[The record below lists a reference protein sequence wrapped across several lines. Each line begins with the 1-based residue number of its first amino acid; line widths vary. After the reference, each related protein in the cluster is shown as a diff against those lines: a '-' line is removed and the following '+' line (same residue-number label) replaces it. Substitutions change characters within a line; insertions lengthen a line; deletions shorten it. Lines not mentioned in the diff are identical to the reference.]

1 MSAAARTVG
10 TDLRDRHSPAPRSR
24 SRLLALTVALAFVA
38 VGGQLVRLASLNE
51 DASAIRV
58 SMMSSPTK
66 TLARPDIVDRN
77 GRLLATDVQMPS
89 LYADPLVIQ
98 DADDAAERLV
108 RLFPQLDVRDLR
120 QSLADKA
127 RRFVWIRRGLSPA
140 MAQRV
145 HDLGI
150 PGLLFVDEIRRTYPA
165 GRLGGH
171 ILGRVDIDNR
181 GTGGIEKY
189 IDDIG
194 ASEAAVGA
202 RLSARAPIRLS
213 LDVSVMHALDEE
225 LASAMDRYEAPGA
238 AGLVMDVRT
247 GEVVAAVSRP
257 GSDPSMHDEALDP
270 ARIDK
275 VAAGTYELGSIMKL
289 VTVAMAL
296 EQGRS
301 LDSVVDTTEPLKAGR
316 FTIEDLHPLGRP
328 MSIAE
333 VFIHSSNVG
342 AGQLALSAGAE
353 MQKAFL
359 EKLGLYAP
367 LKTEVS
373 PGPEPQKPQQLGRI
387 EQITLSFGHGLAV
400 TPLQFAAAS
409 ASLVNGGTRIT
420 PTFLAQDDRTPGV
433 AGPRVVS
440 ERTSALLREV
450 MRRNVTDPAGTGRRA
465 DVPGFEVGGKTGT
478 AEMAVSGGY
487 RKKAVIASFVATF
500 PVSDPRYL
508 TLILL
513 FEPQGQDVTGGEITA
528 GRNAAPTT
536 ARIIE
541 RVAPLLGV
549 PAKNL

>member
-1 MSAAARTVG
+1 
-10 TDLRDRHSPAPRSR
+10 
-24 SRLLALTVALAFVA
+24 
-38 VGGQLVRLASLNE
+38 
-51 DASAIRV
+51 
-58 SMMSSPTK
+58 
-66 TLARPDIVDRN
+66 
-77 GRLLATDVQMPS
+77 
-89 LYADPLVIQ
+89 
-98 DADDAAERLV
+98 
-108 RLFPQLDVRDLR
+108 
-120 QSLADKA
+120 
-127 RRFVWIRRGLSPA
+127 
-140 MAQRV
+140 
-145 HDLGI
+145 
-150 PGLLFVDEIRRTYPA
+150 
-165 GRLGGH
+165 
-171 ILGRVDIDNR
+171 
-181 GTGGIEKY
+181 
-189 IDDIG
+189 
-194 ASEAAVGA
+194 
-202 RLSARAPIRLS
+202 
-213 LDVSVMHALDEE
+213 
-225 LASAMDRYEAPGA
+225 
-238 AGLVMDVRT
+238 
-247 GEVVAAVSRP
+247 
-257 GSDPSMHDEALDP
+257 
-270 ARIDK
+270 
-275 VAAGTYELGSIMKL
+275 
-289 VTVAMAL
+289 
-296 EQGRS
+296 
-301 LDSVVDTTEPLKAGR
+301 
-316 FTIEDLHPLGRP
+316 
-328 MSIAE
+328 
-333 VFIHSSNVG
+333 
-342 AGQLALSAGAE
+342 